1 MKAFCYFVAALLAS
15 NVCLAAAGQG
25 VERTAHGVRL
35 DVQGGKFRCEVMFY
49 SPSIVRVVKA
59 PQAAEPE
66 EKSLAV
72 VMTPEKTKFKVTE
85 TAGAVT
91 LKSGTVSVTLG
102 KDDGTVSFADAAG
115 NNLLKEQGA
124 PVFTPVTDGAN
135 KGYYGVS
142 QSFTLDK
149 DEPVYGIGQLQGG
162 RLNLR
167 GLDKYLV
174 QTNIEDGSPFI
185 QSAKGYGLYFDNYS
199 PMTFKDDA
207 AGMRFSFEVSACVD
221 YYFMYGGNADGVVAR
236 VRQLTGQAPMFPLW
250 TYGYW
255 QSRERYKGQDE
266 LVGVVRKY
274 RELGVPLDGIIQD
287 WQYWGDNYHWNAT
300 EFLAPSFYDPQ
311 KMLDEIHSLNAHAAI
326 SVWPSFG
333 PKTKPYADLA
343 QKGLLYDFKTFPV
356 PAYGDPKVPSGV
368 KVYDA
373 FSPEARDIVWR
384 HMNEGIFKYGMDA
397 WWLDATEAELIDP
410 TPAQLDQP
418 TALGSF
424 RKMRNAYP
432 LVSVGGVYDHQR
444 ATTDSKRVFIFTRS
458 CYFGQQRYAAN
469 VWSGDITASWETL
482 RKQVPAGLNYSLC
495 GMPHW
500 NNDIG
505 GFYAGHYIQGYGL
518 AAQNPQYQELYVR
531 WLQFGAFTPMM
542 RSHGTGSPREIYL
555 FGKKGEPAYDAI
567 EKTIR
572 LRYSLLPYIYSTSW
586 DVTHGQSTFMRA
598 LVMDFPKDSRALDM
612 GDEYM
617 FGRSLLVA
625 PVLEAQY
632 TPEKLAEGGEKV
644 SADFTQTRQTAVY
657 LPQGT
662 AWYDFFTGERFDGGQ
677 QIVRPVTL
685 SDVPLYVRAG
695 GIVPLGPD
703 VQYATEKPWDALTL
717 CVYPGADGR
726 FVLYEDEF
734 DNYNYERGA
743 YTEIPMTWD
752 EASRSLTIGARSG
765 SYPGMLASRKFI
777 VRMPDGRQQ
786 TVDYS
791 GKAVTVRF

>member
-1 MKAFCYFVAALLAS
+1 MALAVCLPVAA
-15 NVCLAAAGQG
+15 QK
-25 VERTAHGVRL
+25 VERTADGVRL
-35 DVQGGKFRCEVMFY
+35 DVDGGKMKCEVMFY
-49 SPSIVRVVKA
+49 SPSIVRVVKTPRQTMPA
-59 PQAAEPE
+59 

-72 VMTPEKTKFKVTE
+72 TMKPQKTDFKVEE

-91 LKSGTVSVTLG
+91 LKSSEVSVTLG
-102 KDDGTVSFADAAG
+102 RQDGSVSFTDAAG
-115 NNLLKEQGA
+115 KSLLREQGA
-124 PVFTPVTDGAN
+124 AEFKPITDGAN

-142 QSFTLDK
+142 QAFRLDSG
-149 DEPVYGIGQLQGG
+149 EAVYGIGQLQDG

-185 QSAKGYGLYFDNYS
+185 QSVKGYGLYFDNYS
-199 PMTFKDDA
+199 PVTFRDNAD
-207 AGMRFSFEVSACVD
+207 GTCFSFEVGRGVD
-221 YYFMYGGNADGVVAR
+221 YYFMYGGDADGVVAC

-255 QSRERYKGQDE
+255 QSRERYKSQDE

-274 RELGVPLDGIIQD
+274 RDLGVPLDGIVQD

-300 EFLAPSFYDPQ
+300 EFLAPTFSEPQ
-311 KMLDEIHSLNAHAAI
+311 KMLDEVHAMNAHAAI

-333 PKTKPYADLA
+333 PKTKPYAELA

-356 PAYGDPKVPSGV
+356 PAYDDPSEPSGV

-373 FSPEARDIVWR
+373 FSAEARDIVWR
-384 HMNEGIFKYGMDA
+384 NMNEGLFKYGIDA

-444 ATTDSKRVFIFTRS
+444 AVTDSKRVFIFTRS

-469 VWSGDITASWETL
+469 VWSGDITASWDVL
-482 RKQVPAGLNYSLC
+482 RRQVPAGLNYSLC

-505 GFYAGHYIQGYGL
+505 GFYAGHYIQDYGL

-567 EKTIR
+567 AKMIQ

-586 DVTHGQSTFMRA
+586 DVTRHQSTFMRA
-598 LVMDFPKDSRALDM
+598 LVMDFPTDSRVLDM
-612 GDEYM
+612 TDEYM
-617 FGRSLLVA
+617 FGRALLVA

-632 TPEKLAEGGEKV
+632 TPEKLVEGGKKV
-644 SADFTQTRQTAVY
+644 AADFTEAKQTTVY

-662 AWYDFFTGERFDGGQ
+662 AWYDFFTGERHDGGQ
-677 QIVRPVTL
+677 QVTRTVTL
-685 SDVPLYVRAG
+685 ADVPLYVRAG
-695 GIVPLGPD
+695 SIVPLGPD

-717 CVYPGADGR
+717 CVYPGTDGS

-752 EASRSLTIGARSG
+752 DASRSLTIGARRG
-765 SYPGMLASRKFI
+765 SYPGMLASRKFT
-777 VRMPDGRQQ
+777 VRTPDGKQQ
-786 TVDYS
+786 TVDYT
-791 GKAVTVRF
+791 GKAVTVKF

>member
-35 DVQGGKFRCEVMFY
+35 DVQGGNFRCEVMFY

-207 AGMRFSFEVSACVD
+207 AGMRFGFEVGACVD

-274 RELGVPLDGIIQD
+274 RELGVPLDGIIQ
-287 WQYWGDNYHWNAT
+287 AT
-300 EFLAPSFYDPQ
+300 ITTGMLPSFLPRRSTTRRRCSTKYTHWTHMRPSPCGRRSAR
-311 KMLDEIHSLNAHAAI
+311 KPSL
-326 SVWPSFG
+326 
-333 PKTKPYADLA
+333 
-343 QKGLLYDFKTFPV
+343 
-356 PAYGDPKVPSGV
+356 
-368 KVYDA
+368 
-373 FSPEARDIVWR
+373 
-384 HMNEGIFKYGMDA
+384 M
-397 WWLDATEAELIDP
+397 P
-410 TPAQLDQP
+410 TL
-418 TALGSF
+418 
-424 RKMRNAYP
+424 RR
-432 LVSVGGVYDHQR
+432 
-444 ATTDSKRVFIFTRS
+444 RS
-458 CYFGQQRYAAN
+458 CFMTSRLSLFLRMA
-469 VWSGDITASWETL
+469 TL
-482 RKQVPAGLNYSLC
+482 KCR
-495 GMPHW
+495 
-500 NNDIG
+500 
-505 GFYAGHYIQGYGL
+505 
-518 AAQNPQYQELYVR
+518 
-531 WLQFGAFTPMM
+531 
-542 RSHGTGSPREIYL
+542 
-555 FGKKGEPAYDAI
+555 
-567 EKTIR
+567 
-572 LRYSLLPYIYSTSW
+572 
-586 DVTHGQSTFMRA
+586 RA
-598 LVMDFPKDSRALDM
+598 
-612 GDEYM
+612 
-617 FGRSLLVA
+617 
-625 PVLEAQY
+625 
-632 TPEKLAEGGEKV
+632 
-644 SADFTQTRQTAVY
+644 
-657 LPQGT
+657 
-662 AWYDFFTGERFDGGQ
+662 
-677 QIVRPVTL
+677 
-685 SDVPLYVRAG
+685 
-695 GIVPLGPD
+695 
-703 VQYATEKPWDALTL
+703 
-717 CVYPGADGR
+717 
-726 FVLYEDEF
+726 
-734 DNYNYERGA
+734 
-743 YTEIPMTWD
+743 
-752 EASRSLTIGARSG
+752 
-765 SYPGMLASRKFI
+765 
-777 VRMPDGRQQ
+777 
-786 TVDYS
+786 
-791 GKAVTVRF
+791 